1 MHIHKYIINVRKV
14 FVNVITAIT
23 EKLDKQRYFE
33 YNIGI
38 MDLLI
43 PVASGLEQITKRQ
56 LFTLGYEKAPAQ
68 NGRIEVEGDWQDIA
82 RLNVFLRSGERVL
95 LRLATFSATTFDEL
109 YDGVYNI
116 PWENYLTVDSQI
128 LMDGKSVQSV
138 LAAIKAAGGVA
149 KKAIIRRLGDKL
161 KNGRK
166 TFSETGARS
175 IVGVSILKDEVTITL
190 DTTGDGLH
198 KRGYRSLAYS
208 APLKETLAAALVD
221 SSFYNPE
228 KDPEK
233 PFADPF
239 CGSGTLPIEAALK
252 GMNIAPGLQRDFDFT
267 RWACAPKGILN
278 TAKEEAKDME
288 NRSAKLQI
296 FASDVNPKAISI
308 AKYHAERAGATD
320 KIRFSVADARKFT
333 CNIPYGVMIS
343 NPPYGER
350 LSDEAEVRKLMAD
363 FGKTFRALP
372 DWNAYILTS
381 LPEFERYFG
390 KRADKKK
397 KLFNANLTCGF
408 YSYFGAPPSQRSA
421 PNG

>member
-1 MHIHKYIINVRKV
+1 MV
-14 FVNVITAIT
+14 
-23 EKLDKQRYFE
+23 
-33 YNIGI
+33 YNRLV

-56 LFTLGYEKAPAQ
+56 LFSLGYDKTPAQ
-68 NGRIEVEGDWQDIA
+68 NGRIELNGDWQDVA
-82 RLNVFLRSGERVL
+82 RLNVMLRSGERVL
-95 LRLATFSATTFDEL
+95 IRLATFTATTFDEL

-116 PWENYLTVDSQI
+116 PWEEYLELDSKI

-138 LAAIKAAGGVA
+138 LAAIKASGGVA

-161 KNGRK
+161 PKSRA

-175 IVGVSILKDEVTITL
+175 IVGVSIFKDEVTVTL
-190 DTTGDGLH
+190 DTSGDGLH
-198 KRGYRSLAYS
+198 KRGYRSLTYS
-208 APLKETLAAALVD
+208 APLKETLAAALID

-228 KDPEK
+228 KDIEK

-239 CGSGTLPIEAALK
+239 CGSGTLPIEAAMKALK
-252 GMNIAPGLQRDFDFT
+252 IAPGLQREFDFEH
-267 RWACAPKGILN
+267 WSCAPSGVIQQ
-278 TAKEEAKDME
+278 AKEEARDNE
-288 NRSAKLQI
+288 NRSAKPVI
-296 FASDVNPKAISI
+296 FGSDVNPKAISI
-308 AKYHAERAGATD
+308 AQYHAKRAGVENNV
-320 KIRFSVADARKFT
+320 RFSTADARKFSCHT
-333 CNIPYGVMIS
+333 PYGVLIS

-350 LSDEAEVRKLMAD
+350 LSDEKEVRALMAD

-397 KLFNANLTCGF
+397 KLYNANLICGL
-408 YSYFGAPPSQRSA
+408 YSYFGKPPKL
-421 PNG
+421 NDEK